1 MNGVQTASLGL
12 VALVGWSAVIF
23 GMSSPSSSSHK
34 HGNLDKLKAKATD
47 LKDKAKDALPS
58 AVTSSPSSSSPSTD
72 SPQSSSSSSEDDT
85 SDSSQQAAFN
95 PETGEINWDCP
106 CLGGMAHGPCG
117 EEFKAA
123 FSCFVYSEEEVKG
136 VDCVDKF
143 RGMQECF
150 RRHPDVYGSEIDEDD
165 EDDEFDLISQAEAAL
180 KDDETIEPKVAK

>member
-1 MNGVQTASLGL
+1 MTGVQIGALGL
-12 VALVGWSAVIF
+12 VALTGWSAVLF
-23 GMSSPSSSSHK
+23 AMGNNQNKTKEKFENMKHKAQQALPSTPSTSRTAEPAPSAPPSEPSSSDSH
-34 HGNLDKLKAKATD
+34 DET
-47 LKDKAKDALPS
+47 
-58 AVTSSPSSSSPSTD
+58 
-72 SPQSSSSSSEDDT
+72 
-85 SDSSQQAAFN
+85 SQQAAFN

-150 RRHPDVYGSEIDEDD
+150 RRHPDVYGSEIDDED
-165 EDDEFDLISQAEAAL
+165 EDDEFELISQAEAAL
-180 KDDETIEPKVAK
+180 KDDEPIEPKIAK